1 MTGSL
6 FQKKNRAILV
16 GVGLQSESIT
26 DIKQSLVEL
35 EELAN
40 TAGVEVVASVTQIL
54 HKYNPGTLIGSG
66 KVIEIQSLVNATKA
80 TLVIIDHQLSGV
92 QGRNIEKVIGAHV
105 IDRTQLILEI
115 FAQRAQT
122 HEGQLQ
128 VELAQLLDNYSRM
141 VGAWQGSLS
150 RPGGGIGTRGPG
162 EKAIELDRRN
172 VRKRISRIRK
182 QLEDVRQ
189 NRSLHRENRR
199 RNQVPS
205 CALIGYTNSGKSTLL
220 NSLTKSQVYTENKL
234 FATLDPTTRKV
245 YLPEG
250 PPATLTDTVG
260 FIRKLPT
267 KLIEAFKATLEE
279 ATEAEVLIHV
289 VDLSS
294 PQMEQ
299 QMQVVDD
306 LIRDFGWE
314 KKPILYVFNK
324 VDMAGPEKMFRVQ
337 SFPRAFVSATTGEG
351 LAQLKSLLAEIIK
364 STVREVEMFFPH
376 NEEHKIYE
384 LARDTHIMKQEK
396 ASQGTILFAYLTANL
411 ITKWRDY
418 LVNPPQNVAA
428 EDTSKDPAQ
437 NN

>member
-1 MTGSL
+1 MTGGL
-6 FQKKNRAILV
+6 FQKKYRAILV
-16 GVGLQSESIT
+16 GVGLQSENIIE
-26 DIKQSLVEL
+26 IKQSLVEL
-35 EELAN
+35 EELAS
-40 TAGVEVVASVTQIL
+40 TAGVDVCASVTQVL
-54 HKYNPGTLIGSG
+54 HRYNPGTLIGSG
-66 KVIEIQSLVNATKA
+66 KVIEIQQLVESTRANI
-80 TLVIIDHQLSGV
+80 VILDHQLSGV
-92 QGRNIEKVIGAHV
+92 QGRNIEKVIGCQV

-245 YLPEG
+245 FLPEG

-267 KLIEAFKATLEE
+267 KLIEAFKATLE
-279 ATEAEVLIHV
+279 
-289 VDLSS
+289 
-294 PQMEQ
+294 
-299 QMQVVDD
+299 
-306 LIRDFGWE
+306 
-314 KKPILYVFNK
+314 
-324 VDMAGPEKMFRVQ
+324 
-337 SFPRAFVSATTGEG
+337 
-351 LAQLKSLLAEIIK
+351 
-364 STVREVEMFFPH
+364 
-376 NEEHKIYE
+376 
-384 LARDTHIMKQEK
+384 
-396 ASQGTILFAYLTANL
+396 
-411 ITKWRDY
+411 
-418 LVNPPQNVAA
+418 
-428 EDTSKDPAQ
+428 
-437 NN
+437 